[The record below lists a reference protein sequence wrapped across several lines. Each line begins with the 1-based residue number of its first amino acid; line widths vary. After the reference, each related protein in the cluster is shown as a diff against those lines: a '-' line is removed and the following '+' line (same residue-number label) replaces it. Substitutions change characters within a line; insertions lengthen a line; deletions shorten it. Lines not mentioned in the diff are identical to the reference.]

1 MAKKLEPGF
10 YWRGGVIWVRTDP
23 VTGKPASTRCHDPT
37 AAKLWRAQRER
48 LAADP
53 AYAAS
58 LTASVGSW
66 AVKTLAMK
74 QARKAEGTANMYK
87 TKLGHVV
94 RLFGADAPLASI
106 TAGAIDEYI
115 ATRAK
120 EGVIENT
127 IQREL
132 TGIRQMLKH
141 AKRAGEFAGDIEAIM
156 PIGFSPKYKPVKRLL
171 RKADFAKLWAALQTD
186 EHRAWVC
193 FALATGAD
201 SSDIERATAA
211 DYDPER
217 RVIHIHGRKNTSRD
231 QEIPIHPHAQELFE
245 YALARLP
252 VSWPRASKALGEAC
266 KRAGIGHLSPK
277 DLRRTAGSWLVA
289 SGVHISLVSR
299 FLRHG
304 SDAMVRQVYGQL
316 SPEELRDLLDGQSG
330 TNSLQLPS
338 SAYALEQEP
347 AEKQPRPLGGIGRHE
362 GFKIL
367 FQQWSPGSSPGG
379 ATAAEKT
386 LIRITATNE
395 PRQRAG
401 LFETRCFQASRCRRA
416 RTQRHRG
423 SKPERLMRLCDTA
436 KPSSAS
442 RKI

>member
-1 MAKKLEPGF
+1 MLNARRHRTRDRE
-10 YWRGGVIWVRTDP
+10 RGGEGEGGKATVLNARRHRTRD
-23 VTGKPASTRCHDPT
+23 R
-37 AAKLWRAQRER
+37 RR
-48 LAADP
+48 LR
-53 AYAAS
+53 
-58 LTASVGSW
+58 V
-66 AVKTLAMK
+66 
-74 QARKAEGTANMYK
+74 
-87 TKLGHVV
+87 
-94 RLFGADAPLASI
+94 
-106 TAGAIDEYI
+106 
-115 ATRAK
+115 
-120 EGVIENT
+120 
-127 IQREL
+127 
-132 TGIRQMLKH
+132 
-141 AKRAGEFAGDIEAIM
+141 
-156 PIGFSPKYKPVKRLL
+156 
-171 RKADFAKLWAALQTD
+171 LQPN
-186 EHRAWVC
+186 HRAVLNARRHRTRDRVC

-362 GFKIL
+362 GFK
-367 FQQWSPGSSPGG
+367 S
-379 ATAAEKT
+379 
-386 LIRITATNE
+386 
-395 PRQRAG
+395 
-401 LFETRCFQASRCRRA
+401 RRA
-416 RTQRHRG
+416 LRQEKQNG
-423 SKPERLMRLCDTA
+423 EEP
-436 KPSSAS
+436 PSSSGLNGPETTAS
-442 RKI
+442 DAVEHTETLQSSDPEEAAFAAAVVEHSERGRVAELLARPLAKMSIRERRELTRKGVSHA